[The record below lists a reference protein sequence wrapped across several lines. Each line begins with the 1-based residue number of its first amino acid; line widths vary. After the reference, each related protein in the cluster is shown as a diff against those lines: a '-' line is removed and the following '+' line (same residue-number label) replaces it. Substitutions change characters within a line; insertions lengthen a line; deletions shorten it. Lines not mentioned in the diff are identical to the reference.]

1 MTNLFLKST
10 AQLSACGLY
19 RYSLSRVW
27 DQDKYAATWIML
39 NPSTAD
45 ATQDDPTIRR
55 CCGFAEAWGL
65 GGIYVVNLFAFR
77 ATEPKRLRTAHDP
90 IGPENDSAIIGACMA
105 GNITVAAW
113 GTVGEFLGRGAQVL
127 EMLHARRIAVHHLG
141 LTQGGHPRHPLY
153 ASGDLEPVPF
163 TPEVARA

>member
-1 MTNLFLKST
+1 MKSLFLESA
-10 AQLSACGLY
+10 AQLSDCGLY

-27 DQDKYAATWIML
+27 DQDKYTVTWIML

-45 ATQDDPTIRR
+45 AAQDDPTIRR

-77 ATEPKRLRTAHDP
+77 ATEPKRLRTAPDP

-105 GNITVAAW
+105 GNLTVAAW
-113 GTVGEFLGRGAQVL
+113 GTMGELRGRGEQVL
-127 EMLHARRIAVHHLG
+127 AMLRGQRLTAHHLG

-153 ASGDLEPVPF
+153 ARGDLHPVPF
-163 TPEVARA
+163 AD